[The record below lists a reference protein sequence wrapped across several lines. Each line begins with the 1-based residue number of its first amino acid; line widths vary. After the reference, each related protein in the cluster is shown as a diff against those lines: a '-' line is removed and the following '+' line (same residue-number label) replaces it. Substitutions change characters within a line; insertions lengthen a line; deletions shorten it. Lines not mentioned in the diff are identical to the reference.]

1 MQMYEKKSSESVFH
15 AVFWRKEFFLKKT
28 PRSHLRYG
36 ENLLPLSFPI
46 RPMRTKNNN
55 LSTRKLLI
63 MGVFIAIGVVFIV
76 KLFAL
81 QVVDQEYKEQA
92 DNNALRFVTQYPARG
107 KVYDRNGELLVFN
120 EAVYD
125 LMVTPKQIADAVRK
139 DTLHPF
145 DTLMFC
151 HLLDID
157 KASFIE
163 RMDKAKKESYFKSS
177 PFMTQVS
184 KESYAHI
191 AEVLYRFPGFYFQTR
206 TVRHYPKSIAA
217 HTLGDIGEIS
227 KAELDKDTEGEK
239 YYRRG
244 DYIGKSGIEK
254 SYEKELRGKKGLKVM
269 MVDVHNREMG
279 SYKDGELDEEPVAG
293 KDIYLGLDAE
303 LQAYGE
309 QLMVGK
315 IGSIVA
321 VEPSTGQ
328 ILAFVTSP
336 TYDPNLLVGRERGQ
350 HYKELQ
356 ADPMKPLINRAISG
370 TYPPGSTFKTV
381 VGLIAMQSGSITP
394 ATCFHCSGTGS
405 LPIKCTHS
413 HGSSPDFAN
422 AIMNS
427 CNPYFYESFKAT
439 INNPK
444 FGGIKEG
451 YRYWK
456 EMTYKLGLG
465 RKFDTDI
472 PYERKGN
479 IPDCEYYDKMYGGQ
493 WNSVTIRS
501 LGIGQ
506 GEVLVTPL
514 QLCNIAALI
523 ANEGYYYPPHLIKCF
538 GDSTAIPEVMTTK
551 VDPGIDPKWVRTMK
565 RGLRTVFSGPHGTAR
580 RYELKDIPQCGKTG
594 TAQNPHGNYHSN
606 FIAFAPEENPKIAL
620 AVIIENGGYG
630 ATWAAP
636 IASLMIEKYIR
647 GYTVRED
654 LEKRIMEGR
663 ISYKNER

>member
-1 MQMYEKKSSESVFH
+1 MAGRRKKSITFVHRDFNMSNKS
-15 AVFWRKEFFLKKT
+15 
-28 PRSHLRYG
+28 
-36 ENLLPLSFPI
+36 
-46 RPMRTKNNN
+46 NN
-55 LSTRKLLI
+55 LTNRKLLV
-63 MGVFIAIGVVFIV
+63 MGVFVTVGLVYLVR
-76 KLFAL
+76 LFSL
-81 QVVDQEYKEQA
+81 QVLDKKYKQLA

-107 KVYDRNGELLVFN
+107 KIFDRNGNLMVFN

-125 LMVTPKQIADAVRK
+125 LMVIPKQACKIDSAR
-139 DTLHPF
+139 PF
-145 DTLMFC
+145 DTMEFC
-151 HLLDID
+151 RLLRIS
-157 KASFIE
+157 KESYVE
-163 RMDKAKKESYFKSS
+163 RMAKAKKESYMKPS
-177 PFMTQVS
+177 PFLTQVS
-184 KESYAHI
+184 KEDYAHI
-191 AEVLYRFPGFYFQTR
+191 AEVLYRYPGFRFQTR
-206 TVRHYPKSIAA
+206 TVRHYPSAIAA

-227 KAELDKDTEGEK
+227 QTELERDKEGEC
-239 YYRRG
+239 YYRQG

-254 SYEKELRGKKGLKVM
+254 SYEKELRGVKGLKVV

-279 SYKDGELDEEPVAG
+279 RFMDGELDEDPVAG
-293 KDIYLGLDAE
+293 KDIYLGMDAD

-315 IGSIVA
+315 IGSVVA
-321 VEPSTGQ
+321 VEPATGQ
-328 ILAFVTSP
+328 ILAFVSSP
-336 TYDPNLLVGRERGQ
+336 TYDPNLLVGRERGA

-356 ADPMKPLINRAISG
+356 NDPMKPLINRAVSG

-394 ATCFHCSGTGS
+394 GTCFHCSGLAS

-439 INNPK
+439 INNRK
-444 FGGIKEG
+444 FGGVKQG
-451 YRYWK
+451 YQYWK
-456 EMTYKLGLG
+456 DMTYKMGLG
-465 RKFDTDI
+465 HKFNTDI
-472 PYERKGN
+472 PYERSGN
-479 IPDCEYYDKMYGGQ
+479 IPTPEYYDKMYGGQ
-493 WNSVTIRS
+493 WNAVTIRS

-506 GEVLVTPL
+506 GEVLLTPL
-514 QLCNIAALI
+514 QLANIAAMI
-523 ANEGYYYPPHLIKCF
+523 ANEGFYYPPHLIKCF

-551 VDPGIDPKWVRTMK
+551 VFSGIDPQYFRVMK
-565 RGLRTVFSGPHGTAR
+565 RGLRTVFSGPAGTAR
-580 RYELKDIPQCGKTG
+580 RFEMKDIPQCGKTG

-606 FIAFAPEENPKIAL
+606 FVAFAPEDDPKIAI

-647 GYTVRED
+647 GYTVREE
-654 LEKRIMEGR
+654 LEKRMMEGR

>member
-1 MQMYEKKSSESVFH
+1 MGIFV
-15 AVFWRKEFFLKKT
+15 AVGLV
-28 PRSHLRYG
+28 Y
-36 ENLLPLSFPI
+36 
-46 RPMRTKNNN
+46 
-55 LSTRKLLI
+55 
-63 MGVFIAIGVVFIV
+63 IV
-76 KLFAL
+76 RLFSL
-81 QVVDQEYKEQA
+81 QVLDKKYKTLA

-107 KVYDRNGELLVFN
+107 KIFDRNGQLLVFN

-125 LMVTPKQIADAVRK
+125 LMVIPKQACKR
-139 DTLHPF
+139 DTIHPF
-145 DTLMFC
+145 DTLEFC
-151 HLLDID
+151 RLLRITKD
-157 KASFIE
+157 SYIE
-163 RMDKAKKESYFKSS
+163 RMKKAKKESYLKPS
-177 PFMTQVS
+177 PFLTQIS
-184 KESYAHI
+184 KEDYAHI
-191 AEVLYRFPGFYFQTR
+191 AEVLYRYPGFYFQTR
-206 TVRHYPKSIAA
+206 TVRHYPNAIAA

-227 KAELDKDTEGEK
+227 QAELERDKEDEG
-239 YYRRG
+239 YYRQG
-244 DYIGKSGIEK
+244 DYIRKSGIEK
-254 SYEKELRGKKGLKVM
+254 SYEKELRGVKGLKVV

-279 SYKDGELDEEPVAG
+279 RFMDGELDEEPIAG
-293 KDIYLGLDAE
+293 KDIYLGMDAD

-321 VEPSTGQ
+321 VEPATGQ
-328 ILAFVTSP
+328 ILAFVSSP
-336 TYDPNLLVGRERGQ
+336 TYDPNLLVGRERGT

-356 ADPMKPLINRAISG
+356 NDPMKPLINRAVSG

-394 ATCFHCSGTGS
+394 ATCFHCSGQGS

-439 INNPK
+439 INNRK
-444 FGGIKEG
+444 FGNIKEG
-451 YRYWK
+451 YQYWK
-456 EMTYKLGLG
+456 DMTYKLGLG
-465 RKFDTDI
+465 HKFNTDI
-472 PYERKGN
+472 PYERSGN
-479 IPDCEYYDKMYGGQ
+479 IPSKEYYDKMYNGQ

-506 GEVLVTPL
+506 GEVLLTPL
-514 QLCNIAALI
+514 QLANIAATI
-523 ANEGYYYPPHLIKCF
+523 ANEGFYYPPHLIRSF

-551 VDPGIDPKWVRTMK
+551 MDPGIERRHFKVMK
-565 RGLRTVFSGPHGTAR
+565 AGLRTVFSGPAGTAR
-580 RYELKDIPQCGKTG
+580 RFEMNDIPQCGKTG

-606 FIAFAPEENPKIAL
+606 FIAFAPEENPTIAI

-647 GYTVRED
+647 GYTIRED
-654 LEKRIMEGR
+654 LEKRMMEGR
-663 ISYKNER
+663 ITYKNER

>member
-1 MQMYEKKSSESVFH
+1 M
-15 AVFWRKEFFLKKT
+15 
-28 PRSHLRYG
+28 
-36 ENLLPLSFPI
+36 
-46 RPMRTKNNN
+46 
-55 LSTRKLLI
+55 STRKLLV
-63 MGVFIAIGVVFIV
+63 MGVFVAVGVVFLI
-76 KLFAL
+76 KLFSL
-81 QVVDQEYKEQA
+81 QVIDKHYKQLA

-107 KVYDRNGELLVFN
+107 KIYDRNGQLLVFN

-125 LMVTPKQIADAVRK
+125 LMVIPKQAMKK

-145 DTLMFC
+145 DTANFC
-151 HLLDID
+151 SLLGITQE
-157 KASFIE
+157 SYIE
-163 RMDKAKKESYFKSS
+163 RMNKAKNESYLKPS
-177 PFMTQVS
+177 PFVTQIS
-184 KESYAHI
+184 KEDYAHI
-191 AEVLYRFPGFYFQTR
+191 AEVLYHYPGFYFQTR
-206 TVRHYPKSIAA
+206 TVRHYPNAIAA
-217 HTLGDIGEIS
+217 HTLGDIGPIS
-227 KAELDKDTEGEK
+227 QAEYEKDD
-239 YYRRG
+239 YYSKN

-254 SYEKELRGKKGLKVM
+254 SYEQELRGEKGLKVM

-279 SYKDGELDEEPVAG
+279 SFMDGELDRDPVPG
-293 KDIYLGLDAE
+293 KDIYLGLDAD

-309 QLMVGK
+309 KLMVGK

-321 VEPSTGQ
+321 LEPATGQ

-336 TYDPNLLVGRERGQ
+336 TYDPNLLVGRERAAN
-350 HYKELQ
+350 YKELQ
-356 ADPMKPLINRAISG
+356 DDPMKPLINRAISG

-394 ATCFHCSGTGS
+394 ATCFHCNGQGS

-427 CNPYFYESFKAT
+427 CNPYFYEAFKAT

-444 FGGIKEG
+444 FGNIKKG
-451 YRYWK
+451 YEYWK
-456 EMTYKLGLG
+456 DMTYNLGLG
-465 RKFDTDI
+465 RKFNTDI
-472 PYERKGN
+472 PYERSGN
-479 IPDCEYYDKMYGGQ
+479 IPSREYYDRMYKDQ

-514 QLCNIAALI
+514 QLANIAATI
-523 ANEGYYYPPHLIKCF
+523 ANEGFFYPPHLIKCF

-551 VDPGIDPKWVRTMK
+551 VDPGIDARHFRVMK
-565 RGLRTVFSGPHGTAR
+565 AGLRTVFSGPAGTAR
-580 RYELKDIPQCGKTG
+580 RFEMKDIPQCGKTG

-606 FIAFAPEENPKIAL
+606 FIAFAPDVNPKIAI

-636 IASLMIEKYIR
+636 IASLMIEHYIR

-654 LEKRIMEGR
+654 LEKHIMEGR
-663 ISYKNER
+663 ITYKNER

>member
-1 MQMYEKKSSESVFH
+1 
-15 AVFWRKEFFLKKT
+15 
-28 PRSHLRYG
+28 
-36 ENLLPLSFPI
+36 
-46 RPMRTKNNN
+46 MRTKNNN

-279 SYKDGELDEEPVAG
+279 SYKDGELDEEPGAG

-321 VEPSTGQ
+321 VEPATGQ

-551 VDPGIDPKWVRTMK
+551 VDPGIDPKYVRTMK

>member
-1 MQMYEKKSSESVFH
+1 
-15 AVFWRKEFFLKKT
+15 
-28 PRSHLRYG
+28 
-36 ENLLPLSFPI
+36 
-46 RPMRTKNNN
+46 
-55 LSTRKLLI
+55 
-63 MGVFIAIGVVFIV
+63 MGIFIAVGLVYIV
-76 KLFAL
+76 RLFSL
-81 QVVDQEYKEQA
+81 QVIDRKYKQLA

-107 KVYDRNGELLVFN
+107 KIFDRNGQLLVFN

-125 LMVTPKQIADAVRK
+125 LMVIPKQACKK
-139 DTLHPF
+139 DTIHPF
-145 DTLMFC
+145 DTMEFC
-151 HLLDID
+151 RLLRIEKD
-157 KASFIE
+157 SYIE
-163 RMDKAKKESYFKSS
+163 RMNKAKRESYMKPS
-177 PFMTQVS
+177 PFLTQIS
-184 KESYAHI
+184 KEDYAHI

-206 TVRHYPKSIAA
+206 TVRHYPNAIAA

-227 KAELDKDTEGEK
+227 ASELERDKEEEG
-239 YYRRG
+239 YYRQG

-254 SYEKELRGKKGLKVM
+254 FYEKELRGVKGLKVV

-279 SYKDGELDEEPVAG
+279 RFMDGELDEEPIAG
-293 KDIYLGLDAE
+293 KDIYLGMDAD

-321 VEPSTGQ
+321 VEPATGQ
-328 ILAFVTSP
+328 ILAFVSSP
-336 TYDPNLLVGRERGQ
+336 TYDPNLLVGRERGL

-356 ADPMKPLINRAISG
+356 NDPMKPLINRAVSG

-381 VGLIAMQSGSITP
+381 VGLIAMQTGSITP
-394 ATCFHCSGTGS
+394 ATCFHCSGQGS

-439 INNPK
+439 INNRK
-444 FGGIKEG
+444 YGSVKKG
-451 YRYWK
+451 YQVWK
-456 EMTYKLGLG
+456 DMTYKMGLG
-465 RKFDTDI
+465 HKFDTDI
-472 PYERKGN
+472 PYERSGN
-479 IPDCEYYDKMYGGQ
+479 IPSVEYYDKMYNGQ
-493 WNSVTIRS
+493 WNALTIRS

-506 GEVLVTPL
+506 GEVLLTPL
-514 QLCNIAALI
+514 QLANIAAMI
-523 ANEGYYYPPHLIKCF
+523 ANEGYFYPPHLIKCF
-538 GDSTAIPEVMTTK
+538 GDTTAIPEVMTTK
-551 VDPGIDPKWVRTMK
+551 NYPGIDQKHFKVMK
-565 RGLRTVFSGPHGTAR
+565 AGLRTVFSGPAGTAR
-580 RYELKDIPQCGKTG
+580 RFEMKDIPQCGKTG

-606 FIAFAPEENPKIAL
+606 FIAFAPEENPKIAI

-654 LEKRIMEGR
+654 LEKRMMEGR

>member
-1 MQMYEKKSSESVFH
+1 
-15 AVFWRKEFFLKKT
+15 
-28 PRSHLRYG
+28 
-36 ENLLPLSFPI
+36 
-46 RPMRTKNNN
+46 MRTKNNN

-92 DNNALRFVTQYPARG
+92 DNNALRFVTQSPAGG
-107 KVYDRNGELLVFN
+107 KVYDRNGELVVFN

-321 VEPSTGQ
+321 VEPATGQ

>member
-1 MQMYEKKSSESVFH
+1 
-15 AVFWRKEFFLKKT
+15 
-28 PRSHLRYG
+28 
-36 ENLLPLSFPI
+36 
-46 RPMRTKNNN
+46 
-55 LSTRKLLI
+55 
-63 MGVFIAIGVVFIV
+63 MGVFIAVGLVYLIR
-76 KLFAL
+76 LFVL
-81 QVVDQEYKEQA
+81 QVMDETYGDLAK
-92 DNNALRFVTQYPARG
+92 DNALRYVTQYPARG
-107 KVYDRNGELLVFN
+107 QIFDRNGKLLVFN

-125 LMVTPKQIADAVRK
+125 LMVVPRQACKI
-139 DTLHPF
+139 DTMRPM
-145 DTLMFC
+145 DTMLFC
-151 HLLDID
+151 RLLNIS
-157 KASFIE
+157 KESYIE
-163 RMDKAKKESYFKSS
+163 RMNSAKKESYVRPS
-177 PFMTQVS
+177 PFLTQVS
-184 KESYAHI
+184 KEDYAHI
-191 AEVLYRFPGFYFQTR
+191 AEVLYRYPGFYFQTR
-206 TVRHYPKSIAA
+206 TVRHYPEAIAA

-227 KAELDKDTEGEK
+227 PAELKSDKEGEG
-239 YYRRG
+239 YYRQG

-254 SYEKELRGKKGLKVM
+254 SYEKALRGKKGLRVV

-279 SYKDGELDEEPVAG
+279 SFMDGKLDKKPEAG
-293 KDIYLGLDAE
+293 KDIYLGLDAD

-309 QLMVGK
+309 RLMVGK

-328 ILAFVTSP
+328 ILAFVSSP
-336 TYDPNLLVGRERGQ
+336 TYDPNLLVGRERGKN
-350 HYKELQ
+350 YKELQ
-356 ADPMKPLINRAISG
+356 DDPMKPLINRAISG

-394 ATCFHCSGTGS
+394 ATCFHCNGPGS
-405 LPIKCTHS
+405 LPIKCTHF

-444 FGGIKEG
+444 FGNIKDG
-451 YRYWK
+451 FKYWVA
-456 EMTYKLGLG
+456 MTSKMGLG
-465 RKFDTDI
+465 HKFNTDI
-472 PYERKGN
+472 PYERSGN
-479 IPDCEYYDKMYGGQ
+479 IPTCEDYDKMYNKQ

-514 QLCNIAALI
+514 QLANIAAMI
-523 ANEGYYYPPHLIKCF
+523 ANEGYYYPPHLVKCF
-538 GDSTAIPEVMTTK
+538 GDTTALPEVMTTR
-551 VDPGIDPKWVRTMK
+551 VDSGIDPKFVKVMK
-565 RGLRTVFSGPHGTAR
+565 AGLRTVFSGPAGTAR
-580 RYELKDIPQCGKTG
+580 RFEMKDIPQCGKTG

-606 FIAFAPEENPKIAL
+606 FIAFAPADDPKIAL

-654 LEKRIMEGR
+654 LEKRMMEGR
-663 ISYKNER
+663 ITYKNER

>member
-1 MQMYEKKSSESVFH
+1 MYEKKSSESVFH

-321 VEPSTGQ
+321 VEPATGQ

-394 ATCFHCSGTGS
+394 ATCFHCSGTAS

>member
-1 MQMYEKKSSESVFH
+1 
-15 AVFWRKEFFLKKT
+15 
-28 PRSHLRYG
+28 
-36 ENLLPLSFPI
+36 
-46 RPMRTKNNN
+46 MRTKNNN

-321 VEPSTGQ
+321 VEPATGQ

-538 GDSTAIPEVMTTK
+538 GDSTAIPEMMTTK